1 MIPDGALAGRT
12 ALITGGGTGLGLA
25 LALEL
30 GAAGARLV
38 LASRSGE
45 HLARGRERLQAA
57 GAEVL
62 TVPTDLRDYRQARRA
77 VRAAVERFGRLDIL
91 VNNAAGNFIRP
102 AENLPEKA
110 FATVVDIVL
119 NGTFYASRAAGRA
132 MIEAGAGGAILN
144 IVATY
149 AWHGGP
155 GTVHSAASKAGVLAL
170 TRTLAVEWARHGI
183 RVNALAPG
191 AFDTSGAADRLW
203 PSEELRERV
212 RRAVPLGRF
221 ARRREIARAGAWL
234 CSDEASYV
242 TGEVLVM
249 DGGAWLGR
257 GFLGHDPA
265 EGLPSVRRRRRGDGE
280 D

>member
-1 MIPDGALAGRT
+1 MIPDRALAGRT
-12 ALITGGGTGLGLA
+12 ALVTGGGTGLGLA

-30 GAAGARLV
+30 GRAGARLV
-38 LASRSGE
+38 LASRSEE
-45 HLARGRERLQAA
+45 HLAQGRARLADA
-57 GAEVL
+57 GVEVL
-62 TVPTDLRDYRQARRA
+62 TVATDLRDYRQARRA
-77 VRAAVERFGRLDIL
+77 VKAAVEGFGGIDIL

-102 AENLPEKA
+102 AERLPEKA
-110 FATVVDIVL
+110 FATVVDIVV

-132 MIEAGAGGAILN
+132 MIEAGGGGAILN

-155 GTVHSAASKAGVLAL
+155 GTAHSAAAKAGVLAL

-191 AFDTSGAADRLW
+191 AFDSSGAADRLW
-203 PSEELRERV
+203 PSEELREQV

-221 ARRREIARAGAWL
+221 ARREEIARAGAWL
-234 CSDEASYV
+234 CSEEASYV

-257 GFLGHDPA
+257 GFLGQDPA
-265 EGLPSVRRRRRGDGE
+265 EGLPAVRRRRGDGG